1 MKQEYNYTPLSE
13 PIPISDQVWTEG
25 TIPLVSIDC
34 ITYNHENYI
43 RDAIEGFLM
52 QKATFPV
59 EILIHDDASTDN
71 TANII
76 REYEKKYPQLFKPI
90 YQIENQYSQKS
101 GIITKIQNDRVR
113 GKYIAKCEG
122 DDYWTDPLKLQKQVD
137 FLENNPDYGIVHTD
151 FNYVDIK
158 NNIIGVPNI
167 SLYNNLDD
175 RIKNGY
181 IWDYLLNTKG
191 FILTCTVCY
200 RTNLKLM
207 PYTYFYDI
215 GLFLTISRQSKV
227 MYFPDITA
235 SYRRNDLGVMLS
247 NPKAVSR
254 KMGLNLLFQLYSYY
268 KHLNTNEHYY
278 LSNIKRNLR
287 LSFANI
293 ILRINS
299 DIINNYKLL
308 FFIIKK
314 DPCLLLYLPYYI
326 TIIVYNKKIK
336 KL

>member
-1 MKQEYNYTPLSE
+1 MLDQPLKITEHQWSKE
-13 PIPISDQVWTEG
+13 DNALLYVQV
-25 TIPLVSIDC
+25 L
-34 ITYNHENYI
+34 TYNHESYI
-43 RDAIEGFLM
+43 KECIEGILM
-52 QKATFPV
+52 QETTFPV
-59 EILIHDDASTDN
+59 HIVVFEDCSTDKTAEILKEYKTKHPKLFTLYLQPVN
-71 TANII
+71 TYGKDI
-76 REYEKKYPQLFKPI
+76 RQKALQPWYETAKK
-90 YQIENQYSQKS
+90 
-101 GIITKIQNDRVR
+101 